1 MKKLTESTDLI
12 HKIHRFITDYEK
24 DIYSD
29 ISEEIYLEK
38 AIQLLREI
46 RHYGH

>member
-1 MKKLTESTDLI
+1 MDLI
-12 HKIHRFITDYEK
+12 KTIHQFITDYEK

-38 AIQLLREI
+38 AIQLLKEVRQ
-46 RHYGH
+46 RGY